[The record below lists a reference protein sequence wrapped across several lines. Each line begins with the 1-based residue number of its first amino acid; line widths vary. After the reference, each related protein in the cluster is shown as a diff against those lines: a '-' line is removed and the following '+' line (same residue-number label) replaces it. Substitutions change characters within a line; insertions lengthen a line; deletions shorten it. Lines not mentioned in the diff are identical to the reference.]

1 MTTDL
6 IERVD
11 ELVQERS
18 LLTHPFYEA
27 WNRGDLPLES
37 LRDYAGQYFHFEAA
51 YPTFLSGLHHRCD
64 DPAVRRLILDN
75 LWDEEHGDDN
85 HVELW
90 LRFCD
95 ALGLDRERVRSG
107 SAVAATESLVGRYRE
122 LTSSGPLAPG
132 AAALYAFE
140 SQVPAVAAAKIDGL
154 RRFYGMDDDR
164 SVSFFRVHRTLDIEH
179 AGAERQ
185 MVAAMA
191 DAESSH
197 ADVLEAVDAA
207 TASLW
212 SFLDGVYESD

>member
-11 ELVQERS
+11 DMVQERS
-18 LLTHPFYEA
+18 LLKHPFYQA
-27 WNRGDLPLES
+27 WNKGDLPLES

-51 YPTFLSGLHHRCD
+51 YPTFLSGLHHRCA
-64 DPAVRRLILDN
+64 DPEVRRLILDN

-107 SAVAATESLVGRYRE
+107 PAVAATESLVGRYRE
-122 LTSSGPLAPG
+122 LTASGPLAPG

-140 SQVPAVAAAKIDGL
+140 SQVPAVASRQDRRPTAVLRDG
-154 RRFYGMDDDR
+154 RRQVGVLLPGPPDAWTSSTRAR
-164 SVSFFRVHRTLDIEH
+164 SGRWSPRWRTLSPAIP
-179 AGAERQ
+179 R
-185 MVAAMA
+185 
-191 DAESSH
+191 SSKP
-197 ADVLEAVDAA
+197 
-207 TASLW
+207 
-212 SFLDGVYESD
+212 